1 MRGSIAVLAV
11 TAVTAFGGVVPAEAA
26 ASDTEAPVVRSMW
39 ISHQTIDVVDGPV
52 QVTVRVE
59 VEDQGTGLDLESP
72 SLNPGNVLAH
82 DAVPGQVMTLISG
95 DRFHGTYESTF
106 TFPEFVTS
114 GNWYIRPYVRD
125 RAGNWE
131 QRTPARAE
139 VLVVSLE
146 DKDAPT
152 MTAALKSSR
161 TVGLNILDITDGPAT
176 VEVTATAYD
185 EGIGFG
191 VDSTASI
198 SGGGWGSHVANSST
212 DPNQATFTTTF
223 TYPQHIHREP
233 REWYDIDRR
242 GVYTYEVG
250 LIADANGNWVARH
263 TVGRLVVAT
272 RPMPDERPPQ
282 LHISD
287 GTVTAVWPG
296 NHDLLGVLEYE
307 VEFADTDTENI
318 RTVRTSGT
326 QASLDDLPA
335 GMYTSRV
342 RARNELGWGEWT
354 KPSEPAVHT
363 GAATPVTRTPATS
376 TDTDGTVQDSH
387 PVPVTAGVD
396 SFLDDQILLGDT
408 HAGLGTVSPGVRGDA
423 AVTLDDPAATSA
435 MDKDPDL
442 AVTHRSP
449 TQPPIEPSVSPAPTI
464 HTGASSPDQT
474 SKDVRAEG
482 PMVNYGLALAVAVL
496 VLTLSAL
503 FSRGWRQRINAGNN
517 QSAPH

>member
-1 MRGSIAVLAV
+1 M
-11 TAVTAFGGVVPAEAA
+11 VTAFAGVVPAEAA
-26 ASDTEAPVVRSMW
+26 APDTEAPVILSMW
-39 ISHQTIDVVDGPV
+39 VSHQTIDVVDGPL

-72 SLNPGNVLAH
+72 WVNPGNVLAH

-198 SGGGWGSHVANSST
+198 SGGSWGSHVANSST

-335 GMYTSRV
+335 GIYTSRV

-363 GAATPVTRTPATS
+363 GAATPATPTPITS
-376 TDTDGTVQDSH
+376 TDLNDTAQDTH
-387 PVPVTAGVD
+387 PVPVTAD
-396 SFLDDQILLGDT
+396 ADYLLDDQIVVKETQVDIEL
-408 HAGLGTVSPGVRGDA
+408 SPNVTDEA
-423 AVTLDDPAATSA
+423 IVTLDNPAPIAA
-435 MDKDPDL
+435 VDNDPDL

-449 TQPPIEPSVSPAPTI
+449 TQPSIEPSIPPAPTI
-464 HTGASSPDQT
+464 HTDANNSDQT

-482 PMVNYGLALAVAVL
+482 PMVNYALALAVALL

-503 FSRGWRQRINAGNN
+503 FSRRWRRQERRE
-517 QSAPH
+517 